1 MKVLGLID
9 TEVDVVSKKYVD
21 DKIASIPTG
30 SGESGESGESEAV
43 KNKARVDLM
52 MQLTLIDF
60 VVNNNAQGFKQAVS
74 DLFNGACDK
83 NGTPLRDKYDLSTL
97 NRATILNIAVKERVV
112 YVDTSLFLTWMD

>member
-9 TEVDVVSKKYVD
+9 TEVDIVSKKYVD

-30 SGESGESGESEAV
+30 GSGESEAV

-60 VVNNNAQGFKQAVS
+60 LVNNNAQGFKQAVS

-97 NRATILNIAVKERVV
+97 NRTTILNIAVKERVV

>member
-30 SGESGESGESEAV
+30 SGESEAV